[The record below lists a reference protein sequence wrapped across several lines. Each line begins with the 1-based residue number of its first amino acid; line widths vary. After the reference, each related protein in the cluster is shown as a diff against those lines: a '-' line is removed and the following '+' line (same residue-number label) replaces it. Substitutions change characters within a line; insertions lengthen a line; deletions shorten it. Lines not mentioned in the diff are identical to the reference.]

1 MSQST
6 PQILRI
12 PRSDDTGGYVLL
24 NVSRPKAS
32 QFDLDVIATE
42 GESPYTGTVRQKRL
56 GDLRAKN
63 YHGSDDEW
71 VKILSY
77 VFGQEQCNA
86 GQSLSSGIESSAS
99 IVGSDDEDKEMI
111 ITIRKRVQS
120 ITQRLGSLTLK
131 QNDEQAIELFD
142 WSGVAVLRAQH
153 LALQLS
159 SLTDRYQAAETTI
172 DELTKQLQD
181 FIQTKNQHEEQL
193 MGSFAQL
200 LNEKKLKI
208 RNQQRLLSSAKVDPE
223 KLSNL
228 ETTLAD
234 GSPAQQGQTGKRG
247 VSQPT
252 DDVSESEDGFEKMQI
267 DDSELKQSE
276 QPNEEPQ
283 AAQHR
288 DWDDDSTTGGSFIS
302 TSDASGDGKTPHDEG
317 AASGGPTFKK
327 APLVPPPRRS
337 LPFQKKSKGDAPQ
350 VVRKEDAGDDTTEGS
365 DDDEL

>member
-6 PQILRI
+6 PQVLCI
-12 PRSDDTGGYVLL
+12 PRSDDTGRYVLL
-24 NVSRPKAS
+24 NVSRPKDS
-32 QFDLDVIATE
+32 LFDLDVIATE

-56 GDLRAKN
+56 KDLRAKN

-71 VKILSY
+71 IKIMSY

-86 GQSLSSGIESSAS
+86 GQGLLSGIESSAS

-120 ITQRLGSLTLK
+120 ITQRLGSLALK

-142 WSGVAVLRAQH
+142 WSGVAVSRAQH
-153 LALQLS
+153 LELQLS
-159 SLTDRYQAAETTI
+159 TLTDRYQAAETTI

-181 FIQTKNQHEEQL
+181 FVQTKNQHEEQL
-193 MGSFAQL
+193 MGNFAQL

-234 GSPAQQGQTGKRG
+234 GSPIQQSQTGKRG
-247 VSQPT
+247 VPQST

-267 DDSELKQSE
+267 DDSGLKQSE
-276 QPNEEPQ
+276 QQNEEAP
-283 AAQHR
+283 AAQQR
-288 DWDDDSTTGGSFIS
+288 DWDDDSTTGGSALS
-302 TSDASGDGKTPHDEG
+302 TTDASDNEKTSGDKE
-317 AASGGPTFKK
+317 AASGGPAIKK

-337 LPFQKKSKGDAPQ
+337 LPFQKRSTSDTPQ
-350 VVRKEDAGDDTTEGS
+350 VATKEDAGEGTTEGS